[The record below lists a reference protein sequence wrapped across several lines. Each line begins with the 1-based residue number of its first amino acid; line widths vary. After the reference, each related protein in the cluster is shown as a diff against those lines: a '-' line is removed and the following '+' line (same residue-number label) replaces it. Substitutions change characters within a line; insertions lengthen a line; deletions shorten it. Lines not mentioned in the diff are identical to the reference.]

1 MSPREGRGQA
11 IEAKEAGVRP
21 QVAPTVSSAE
31 TTSSGC
37 HHLSTDDSGHLRA
50 DATPTNGGRLSLY
63 RQIPTQVLADG
74 PAPASTRRRRAGVR
88 TRQSK
93 NANATLATYDVLD
106 DPLVQSAAREGPQAC
121 PTYARR
127 DSRPCGGRTATPGP
141 SDRRQ
146 CRRRRQSQLSQ
157 HARHA
162 AADDARGRPGPRCRS
177 SPPPRGR

>member
-21 QVAPTVSSAE
+21 QVAPTVSSTE

-37 HHLSTDDSGHLRA
+37 HHLNTDDSGHLRA
-50 DATPTNGGRLSLY
+50 DATPTNGGRLSLH

-74 PAPASTRRRRAGVR
+74 PAPASARRRRAGVR

-162 AADDARGRPGPRCRS
+162 AVDDARGRPGPRCRS